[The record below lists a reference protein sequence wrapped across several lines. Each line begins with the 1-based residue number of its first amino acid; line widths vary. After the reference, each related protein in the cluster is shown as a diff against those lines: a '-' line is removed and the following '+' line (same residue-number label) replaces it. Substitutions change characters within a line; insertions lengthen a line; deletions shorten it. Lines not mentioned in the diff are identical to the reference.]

1 MDKDMLSLEFILGN
15 LRLSPTG
22 TLLEKCLLAEE
33 TFFNIGDRM
42 DKEFLEWNN
51 AACKQ
56 FNMHQE
62 RKKIET
68 DLIIKYGS
76 ASVF

>member
-1 MDKDMLSLEFILGN
+1 MLSLEFILGN

-22 TLLEKCLLAEE
+22 TLIEKCLLAEE

-42 DKEFLEWNN
+42 DKEFLEWDN
-51 AACKQ
+51 AICKQ
-56 FNMHQE
+56 FDTRQE

-68 DLIIKYGS
+68 ELIKKYGS

>member
-33 TFFNIGDRM
+33 IFFNIGDRM
-42 DKEFLEWNN
+42 DKEFLEWDN
-51 AACKQ
+51 AVCKQ
-56 FNMHQE
+56 FDMYQE

-68 DLIIKYGS
+68 DLITEYGS